1 MTSAVYVW
9 NHSDDKK
16 KSVSTITV
24 RNATFSNPG
33 RLLNIAASSTPQ
45 AGEQAGHQ

>member
-9 NHSDDKK
+9 NHDDDK

-24 RNATFSNPG
+24 HNATFSNPG
-33 RLLNIAASSTPQ
+33 KLFNIAASSTPQ
-45 AGEQAGHQ
+45 A

>member
-9 NHSDDKK
+9 NHGDDKK

-24 RNATFSNPG
+24 HNTTFSNPG
-33 RLLNIAASSTPQ
+33 RLLNIAASSTSQ
-45 AGEQAGHQ
+45 AGEHTGHQ